1 MVVGVDVGRCNP
13 LVARLHRGEP
23 TGRVG
28 LPSPTIAPRLETDL
42 REDREPSGWCART
55 DGGAVSQIRTV
66 RSPEAEAS
74 LVPSGLKA
82 TA

>member
-1 MVVGVDVGRCNP
+1 MSGAWP
-13 LVARLHRGEP
+13 HRRGP
-23 TGRVG
+23 TDRVG
-28 LPSPTIAPRLETDL
+28 IPSLRIGPRPRPESISLEETEL
-42 REDREPSGWCART
+42 SGRWART
-55 DGGAVSQIRTV
+55 DGGTVSQIRTV